1 MELVKGKIRKLIK
14 ESFGSLDLSLNHGT
28 DKLPIKVNKV
38 RFYKNENLWSTYDYD
53 FEIDIAVDVTDVI
66 SRFNPDRYVRRMVRY
81 KIDYQLMDIFKK
93 RCYLFVGYNIN
104 TTVKIKNISIIR
116 NETPQPLQNS

>member
-1 MELVKGKIRKLIK
+1 MELVKGKTRKLIK

-38 RFYKNENLWSTYDYD
+38 RFYKNENLWYN
-53 FEIDIAVDVTDVI
+53 FEIDIDVNVTDVI